1 MARRDDTRAL
11 PREIFA
17 AEANPIPDEREGTLT
32 VALKTGICAKPRL
45 IFNWSQIE
53 IPEIGSSDPIV

>member
-1 MARRDDTRAL
+1 MTRRDDTRAL

-32 VALKTGICAKPRL
+32 VALHHLEHFRNYRRPLADAG
-45 IFNWSQIE
+45 
-53 IPEIGSSDPIV
+53 GSETAP